1 MIPLNR
7 RQKERLPLT
16 PREKEVLA
24 LLMQGL
30 IQKEAAAVLGISAR
44 TVAEHVQSAQR
55 RFGAKTLPHLV
66 VLTLQEPVA

>member
-1 MIPLNR
+1 MITATR

-16 PREKEVLA
+16 PREKEVLH

-30 IQKEAAAVLGISAR
+30 IQKEAADALGISVR

-55 RFGAKTLPHLV
+55 RIGAKSLVHLI
-66 VLTLQEPVA
+66 VLFYETAA